1 MGFSVQPGW
10 MAHMAAKERLQAD
23 HVAALPAIAQEAGMI
38 AFPSAHRA
46 ALAPVTG
53 CRAGALAPSA

>member
-1 MGFSVQPGW
+1 
-10 MAHMAAKERLQAD
+10 MAAKERLQAD
-23 HVAALPAIAQEAGMI
+23 HVAAPPAIAQEAGMI

-53 CRAGALAPSA
+53 RRAGALAPSA